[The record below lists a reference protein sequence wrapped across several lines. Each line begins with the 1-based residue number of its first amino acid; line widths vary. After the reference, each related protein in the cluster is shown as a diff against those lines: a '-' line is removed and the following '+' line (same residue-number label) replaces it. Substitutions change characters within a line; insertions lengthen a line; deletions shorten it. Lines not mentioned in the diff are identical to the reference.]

1 MKMKTLEEI
10 YQFQPIQEKTSGG
23 RFGALKD
30 FGKKA
35 KDEIKR
41 LGKDAGTE
49 IARYT
54 RDEFRTGRK
63 RPGEGLLRSGK
74 GPYKATFADLDF
86 DPEDPTVPVKLRSE
100 RDGKKITTSP
110 AAALDIFKFA
120 QQQQSSA
127 VKKTGRNVDTARANL
142 EKAIEG
148 GEKSAIDLAKSKLQA
163 AERAEKRALSRPAPD
178 IEDFVPERATGR
190 KVGRSIL
197 NFGTSVAAALG
208 TQAAG
213 ALGDQVKQQMGSVG
227 GEAQAAARAEQG
239 LENVGRFVSSLAFGD
254 SKADVTDDTVKRF
267 GIGGSALGGTI
278 KAAEQ
283 LLKKRRLGAMS
294 AADVLDRQRIQKFT
308 QSPRLRDII
317 TQTRRSLGTSP
328 YTRGEIKN

>member
-30 FGKKA
+30 TIKDYGKRA
-35 KDEIKR
+35 
-41 LGKDAGTE
+41 AGE
-49 IARYT
+49 VGRYY

-63 RPGEGLLRSGK
+63 QEKDPMTGK
-74 GPYKATFADLDF
+74 KRYVPRLADLDF
-86 DPEDPTVPVKLRSE
+86 DPADPTSPVRLKNE
-100 RDGKKITTSP
+100 IDGKKITTSP
-110 AAALDIFKFA
+110 EAALDIFKFA
-120 QQQQSSA
+120 QKKQASA
-127 VKKTGRNVDTARANL
+127 IRNAGKGVDAARANL
-142 EKAIEG
+142 EKAIES
-148 GEKSAIDLAKSKLQA
+148 EADKSVIDLAKSKLQA
-163 AERAEKRALSRPAPD
+163 AERREKRALSRPAPD

-227 GEAQAAARAEQG
+227 GEAQSAARAEQG

-254 SKADVTDDTVKRF
+254 SKADVTDDVVKRF
-267 GIGGSALGGTI
+267 GIGGSALGGAA

-283 LLKKRRLGAMS
+283 MVRKRRLGAMS
-294 AADVLDRQRIQKFT
+294 AADVMDQKRIQKFK